1 MLEEFFSQIKTWLA
15 TISEDLRELR
25 AETNAMRQETA
36 ALRLEIIAMHEQ
48 TREMMAKMNDL
59 IARVEMLHGIERNSD
74 DTDASDELSDDD
86 DVSGWKM

>member
-1 MLEEFFSQIKTWLA
+1 MLEEFFSQIKSWLI

-36 ALRLEIIAMHEQ
+36 VLRLEILAMHEQ
-48 TREMMAKMNDL
+48 TREMMARMNEL
-59 IARVEMLHGIERNSD
+59 IARVELLHGIEHND
-74 DTDASDELSDDD
+74 DNDSAEALMDDD